1 MKKWYLAVLFLN
13 LVAILTLVS
22 GCGGGGG
29 SSSTLPPSNE
39 GITVLVEDAFTK
51 APLVSVTVKLGSQT
65 LTTNSSGTAFTASL
79 SPGIY
84 DLKASKNGY
93 IEFSTKVS
101 CIQGRQFRIRLT
113 PVLASP
119 VTNEAF
125 HQSSINVYSSAKGL
139 QEAISLMNSVSEQ
152 SSQDPTVFFISAS
165 KAFTSAMDNALTYS
179 RNKVGNSRFVL
190 DALSNFLSLTKVA
203 QGTEKIQQVKDQL
216 YLGQD
221 VPEINAWLAQN
232 PYQGAKSLQELRSM
246 YDNLTLETVVY
257 PRLLRLYQLQ
267 SQDSGFNYALDGA
280 KDIWCSQFT
289 QVGEIFTNLIG
300 WGVDKVWSGTKDLV
314 INTLNYGQLVLGNTK
329 QIVWLWEKGKQ
340 KLLIGEVENNK
351 QMTIPQGTMDII
363 VSNGSKH
370 KPYIVDNYQITGAG
384 VQMIS
389 YTAESISTIPEA
401 KVYIGQF
408 SASGAITSTDA
419 SGAKCT
425 YKHTVNISLRVE
437 LPSDHNYGSDG
448 LLIANG
454 TYEVRLVDNQTGHK
468 LPEGGNFSLDGK
480 SSQVWFS
487 YPDGEISNFGSVTL
501 ADKVYNDPS
510 EPFNG
515 YTILVT
521 LQSFD
526 GSLTKDAI
534 SAEVIVAGQFFYPG
548 GESKFV
554 PQRTITLKRQ

>member
-1 MKKWYLAVLFLN
+1 MKKLYLFVLFLN
-13 LVAILTLVS
+13 LVAVLTLVS

-29 SSSTLPPSNE
+29 SNSTLPPSNE
-39 GITVLVEDAFTK
+39 GITVLVEDAFTR
-51 APLVSVTVKLGSQT
+51 APIASAMIKLGTQT
-65 LTTNSSGTAFTASL
+65 LKTNNNGTAFTASL
-79 SPGIY
+79 SPGVY
-84 DLKASKNGY
+84 DLEVSKNGY
-93 IEFSTKVS
+93 IKFSTKVS
-101 CIQGRQFRIRLT
+101 CDKGRQFRVRLT
-113 PVLASP
+113 PILSSP
-119 VTNEAF
+119 VTDETF
-125 HQSSINVYSSAKGL
+125 HQSSLNAFNSAKGL
-139 QEAISLMNSVSEQ
+139 QEAISFMNSANDQ
-152 SSQDPTVFFISAS
+152 TPQDPIVFFISAS
-165 KAFTSAMDNALTYS
+165 QAFTSAMENIQTYS
-179 RNKVGNSRFVL
+179 RKNDGKSRFVL
-190 DALSNFLSLTKVA
+190 DALSNFLSLTKVG

-216 YLGQD
+216 YSGQD

-257 PRLLRLYQLQ
+257 PRLIRLYQLQ

-300 WGVDKVWSGTKDLV
+300 WGVDKVWSGTKDMV

-351 QMTIPQGTMDII
+351 QMTVPQGTMDII

-384 VQMIS
+384 VQTIS

-425 YKHTVNISLRVE
+425 YKHTVNVTLRVE
-437 LPSDHNYGSDG
+437 IPSDHNYGSDG
-448 LLIANG
+448 LLIAKG
-454 TYEVRLVDNQTGHK
+454 TYEVNLEDNQTGHK

-487 YPDGEISNFGSVTL
+487 YPDKEIFNIGSVTL
-501 ADKVYNDPS
+501 VYKVYSDPS
-510 EPFNG
+510 EPLNN

-521 LQSFD
+521 LQRFN
-526 GSLTKDAI
+526 GSLTNDAI
-534 SAEVIVAGQFFYPG
+534 NADVIVAGQFFYPG

-554 PQRTITLKRQ
+554 PQRTITLKRL